1 MTRPLRWSSGIRVGL
16 LGAAAGV
23 LVLLFVGLLTGQGSS
38 LLTEAGARMLPQGFA
53 TATGL
58 PLATAYLVVHTAFY
72 LAAGMAAVLLTRV
85 ADRAHAV
92 ITGLVLLIIIIEFSF
107 LDFSTIALAQGRIDM
122 FAWRTL
128 LMAHAAADLVFA
140 FLLFRT
146 HPALLADLRQG
157 YET

>member
-23 LVLLFVGLLTGQGSS
+23 LVLLLVGLLTGQGSS

-53 TATGL
+53 TSTGL
-58 PLATAYLVVHTAFY
+58 PLAAAYLVVHTAFY
-72 LAAGMAAVLLTRV
+72 LVAGMAAVLLTRV

-107 LDFSTIALAQGRIDM
+107 LDFSTMALAQGRIDM
-122 FAWRTL
+122 FAWRVL

-146 HPALLADLRQG
+146 HPSLLADLRQG